1 MPYHRDTTHG
11 LVRSAACS
19 LQANSV
25 APRRCCAP
33 GGGRDGCHAAAHGR
47 DHGVGGS
54 ERPPFYRA
62 NGRPAGRG
70 PKSNDARQSR
80 SRQSRDHR
88 PTPTPL
94 PSGTP
99 AYHPPPP
106 LGDSTRTF
114 SRMCRNAR
122 GGRRPPQRP
131 PPPPIPPPH
140 PPRTPRPSVRTPRES
155 TSTSPS
161 DSTRSSDAEV
171 TLANG
176 VAAVAAGAAVP
187 AAAAPPPPQLLARG
201 ATSDVVRRPRRGRPW
216 REGRRSVGP
225 LNGNAPAASPV
236 PAGGGWADRERRRP
250 MPRPPHGE
258 NGPEKDA
265 DARPPPPPAPPSPA
279 PPPPPGRGTR
289 VRGADTEGWAVN
301 QDRLPP
307 PLVLPPPPVL
317 VVLLC
322 RVAGPPLLAVAV
334 VAVAVEAPAD
344 RDVGSAGR
352 DGHEG
357 ARRNV
362 DRGHAARPPPRGL
375 GDRGTAPPPRA
386 EAVASLEAGTA
397 WGPSPPAAT

>member
-131 PPPPIPPPH
+131 PPPQSPLPTRPVHRGRRCARRGSPLRPAPATARAVQMQKSRWQTGSPPSLRGRRCRRRPHHRRPSCSRGGPPPTLSVGH
-140 PPRTPRPSVRTPRES
+140 AGAGRGVKAAGPSVRLTG
-155 TSTSPS
+155 T
-161 DSTRSSDAEV
+161 
-171 TLANG
+171 
-176 VAAVAAGAAVP
+176 
-187 AAAAPPPPQLLARG
+187 
-201 ATSDVVRRPRRGRPW
+201 
-216 REGRRSVGP
+216 
-225 LNGNAPAASPV
+225 
-236 PAGGGWADRERRRP
+236 
-250 MPRPPHGE
+250 
-258 NGPEKDA
+258 
-265 DARPPPPPAPPSPA
+265 PPPPPPSPQEGGGQTGSGGGQCPV
-279 PPPPPGRGTR
+279 PPTAKTDLKRTLTLGHRHR
-289 VRGADTEGWAVN
+289 QHRHHQHRHRHRGAA
-301 QDRLPP
+301 
-307 PLVLPPPPVL
+307 LV
-317 VVLLC
+317 
-322 RVAGPPLLAVAV
+322 
-334 VAVAVEAPAD
+334 
-344 RDVGSAGR
+344 
-352 DGHEG
+352 
-357 ARRNV
+357 
-362 DRGHAARPPPRGL
+362 
-375 GDRGTAPPPRA
+375 
-386 EAVASLEAGTA
+386 
-397 WGPSPPAAT
+397 